1 MKTFASLATLAIAA
15 SALELSQTAD
25 ITPLLSS
32 SGGSGSGGSGT
43 EDSFVPENYAN
54 AWQNYDLSAP
64 FVDQECY

>member
-32 SGGSGSGGSGT
+32 SGGSSDGSGT
-43 EDSFVPENYAN
+43 EDSFVPENYPN
-54 AWQNYDLSAP
+54 AWQNYDLTAP